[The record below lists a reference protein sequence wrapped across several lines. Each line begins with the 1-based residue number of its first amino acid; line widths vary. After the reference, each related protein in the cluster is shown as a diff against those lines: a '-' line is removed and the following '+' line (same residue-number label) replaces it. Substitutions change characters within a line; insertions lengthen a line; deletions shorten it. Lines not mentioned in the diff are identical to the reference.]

1 MINTLLLDMEKNGS
15 RDIIQNLLREA
26 HSLKGMCATMG
37 YVEVSN
43 VFHELENLLV
53 NIDKK
58 GCMREAEENELLFL
72 GFDLTQK
79 YIEKLESAK
88 RVSGEN
94 LRVFLERF
102 ESVKKTEPKFVVGN
116 LLGDASG
123 ERKKVWNIC
132 FSLGK
137 DVSLPGA
144 RGFVILDGMSAHG
157 VVLSSK
163 PSLGELKKGTES
175 YSFSLLLTS
184 ELSREELLK
193 KIESYSEIVKASVEP
208 VADKQSE
215 NSKSDISS
223 ATKQPLDISSRKPTN
238 VRVETAVLDKLL
250 SLVEELIISEGK
262 LERKCGTLVGNPSSA
277 FAAVNNLII
286 SIYSTV
292 SDMRMFPFEYVSNRF
307 PRAIRDLAAERN
319 KKVRFVMSGQEI
331 KLDSSILEEFSDPL
345 LHIFRNA
352 VDHGIEQESVRLLR
366 GKPPEGVIRLSV
378 VREKE
383 RVLVAI
389 SDDGNGVDLEKVRK
403 KAVSLGLYTK
413 QNVDSLSESDLL
425 ELLTAPGFSTASEV
439 DMISGRGMGLD
450 IVKSKILDMGGK
462 MFVQAI
468 AGEGTKINIELPM
481 TVAVVQVLLVVVA
494 SHDFAIPISRIY
506 STAEVIKEDVYY
518 ADNRRMFD
526 LGGDLIPLL
535 DLTDVLNFSES
546 VQNEA
551 TDKKQETLEKIGDVY
566 YFVVVVDIEGK
577 RVGLIVDSVVG
588 QHEILVKPLKKPL
601 EKLAFF
607 SGVAVLG
614 DGRMILILDVGNLL
628 DSKKI

>member
-614 DGRMILILDVGNLL
+614 DGRKVFWPYLFF
-628 DSKKI
+628 KR